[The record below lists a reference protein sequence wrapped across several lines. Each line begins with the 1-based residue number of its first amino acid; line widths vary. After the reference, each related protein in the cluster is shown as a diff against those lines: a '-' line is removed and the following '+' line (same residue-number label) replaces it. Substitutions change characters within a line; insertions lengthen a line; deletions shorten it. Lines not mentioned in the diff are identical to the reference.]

1 MSLQVL
7 YTGSIDFQR
16 TPEVLQLLSMGVIKP
31 VGWANLQAM
40 GNKAL
45 SESAIPL
52 FIAAPL
58 FGTALIRN
66 KFLQLPTDLAP

>member
-16 TPEVLQLLSMGVIKP
+16 TPEVLQLLSMGVIKA

-40 GNKAL
+40 GNQAL
-45 SESAIPL
+45 SESAIPFHFSL
-52 FIAAPL
+52 L
-58 FGTALIRN
+58 LLSLG
-66 KFLQLPTDLAP
+66 QH